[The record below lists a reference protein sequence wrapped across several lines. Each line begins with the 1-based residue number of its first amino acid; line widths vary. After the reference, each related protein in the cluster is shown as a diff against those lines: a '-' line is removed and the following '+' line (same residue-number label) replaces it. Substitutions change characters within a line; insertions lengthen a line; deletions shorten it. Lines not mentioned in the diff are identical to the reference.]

1 MLCWCWDKN
10 TKAVKLWGSS
20 VRLKELRDHFHDICV
35 AAVVMKRGTEN
46 CFAQQFWHLVTL
58 MHSSVHQISMAVAHN
73 PLLFWH
79 NVYWTI
85 AKNWWEAEREWA
97 QRVTLGLQI
106 RARHQSVYGDRGG
119 EGWWEGL
126 RLKAGCLQVGNI
138 TLHVHT
144 KEAANVPLSA
154 GVTVHIITP
163 YVPSEDVNLYEQVTD
178 VSVCLEEAQRCPKI
192 ALSRHYFKGALCSF
206 GKEGSRLI
214 WTRYNSV
221 KLCCPLNLSVQFTQS
236 WRRRSSDYN
245 VFPKTTQCTN

>member
-1 MLCWCWDKN
+1 M
-10 TKAVKLWGSS
+10 
-20 VRLKELRDHFHDICV
+20 
-35 AAVVMKRGTEN
+35 
-46 CFAQQFWHLVTL
+46 
-58 MHSSVHQISMAVAHN
+58 
-73 PLLFWH
+73 
-79 NVYWTI
+79 
-85 AKNWWEAEREWA
+85 
-97 QRVTLGLQI
+97 TLGLQI

-206 GKEGSRLI
+206 GKEIKNSEFLI
-214 WTRYNSV
+214 IEIRSLEHCLILEGPSDINKV
-221 KLCCPLNLSVQFTQS
+221 TQYDIAS
-236 WRRRSSDYN
+236 FN
-245 VFPKTTQCTN
+245 P